1 MANVDLTV
9 DPYYDNFNASNNRSM
24 VIFQKDKVVQTAELN
39 EMQSIESY
47 YLQTLGNAIMTD
59 GDKQSGMSYSN
70 TNNNITVSSGT
81 VYLAG
86 KVRPFSEQSV
96 TIAGTGIETV
106 GIKLNQ
112 EIITANDDNSL
123 LNPAINTPGYQAVGA
138 NRLQETISLVANDN
152 SATTIYVFN
161 NGSLYYEP
169 NNTQLTKVTNMM
181 AHRTNEI
188 DGNFR
193 LGNTGFQMSTSDSPT
208 DSTKAIL
215 TIGSGT
221 AYILG
226 QRVNKSVSENITVP
240 KALTSSTITDEQS
253 SYIQGNYIYPLGSY
267 PVQSVTAITADV
279 QKNAIISRGSG
290 TVDNLPDN
298 TITGIQEVYTEGS
311 SGTTYVQGTDYSLT
325 NHQSITWLTN
335 GNSPAQ
341 GTSYVVT
348 YIYNK
353 TLVQGTDYNVT
364 DDATTGITS
373 IDFTG
378 KGIVGSGDSTGGV
391 LTNNSIISAT
401 YNYYLYRID
410 VITLDSNGN
419 YYVHQGQPNDVN
431 TVTKPLVNDNNS
443 LEIGS
448 VKWIPN
454 SSQAVCDTYAISN
467 LTFNDLT
474 ELKNRVDN
482 IEFNE
487 ALNDLD
493 DIAVANYDPTQ
504 LRGVFS
510 DGFISFDKADVTN
523 PDFSVKVNFET
534 GTITPQYQSTAD
546 SNPNVD
552 TQDSNVMISPDGTF
566 ATAGY
571 SEYLAESQPIAS
583 SAKLINEYSY
593 YGKTG
598 SLTLTPSTDHWT
610 NYDS

>member
-1 MANVDLTV
+1 MANVDLTI
-9 DPYYDNFNASNNRSM
+9 DPYYDKFDSSNNRTM

-47 YLQTLGNAIMTD
+47 YLQTLGNAIMAD
-59 GDKQSGMSYSN
+59 GDKQSGMAYSN
-70 TNNNITVSSGT
+70 DSNNITVSSGT

-86 KVRPFSEQSV
+86 KVRSFTEQSV

-112 EIITANDDNSL
+112 TIITANDDNSL
-123 LNPAINTPGYQAVGA
+123 LNPAIDTSGYQAVGA
-138 NRLQETISLVANDN
+138 NRLQETVSLVANDS

-169 NNTQLTKVTNMM
+169 DNTQLTKVTNIM
-181 AHRTNEI
+181 AQRTNEI

-193 LGNTGFQMSTSDSPT
+193 LGNTGFQMTTADSPT
-208 DSTKAIL
+208 DSSKAVL
-215 TIGSGT
+215 TIGSGI
-221 AYILG
+221 AYVLG
-226 QRVNKSVSENITVP
+226 ERINKSVSENLSAP
-240 KALTSSTITDEQS
+240 KALTTSTITDEQS
-253 SYIQGNYIYPLGSY
+253 SYVSGTNAYPLGSY
-267 PVQSVTAITADV
+267 PVQSVTTVTADV
-279 QKNAIISRGSG
+279 QKTVVVSRGTG
-290 TVDNLPDN
+290 TVDSLSDK
-298 TITGIQEVYTEGS
+298 TITGIQEVYTEGT
-311 SGTTYVQGTDYSLT
+311 SGTTYTQGTDYELT
-325 NHQSITWLTN
+325 NHQSITWLSN
-335 GNSPAQ
+335 GSSPSQ
-341 GTSYVVT
+341 GSSYMVT

-353 TLVQGTDYNVT
+353 TLVQGTDYNLTT
-364 DDATTGITS
+364 DSSTNITS

-378 KGIVGSGDSTGGV
+378 TGIVNDGDSTGGV
-391 LTNNSIISAT
+391 LTSNSIISAT

-419 YYVHQGQPNDVN
+419 YYIHQGQPNDVN
-431 TVTKPLVNDNNS
+431 TVTKPFINDSNS

-448 VKWIPN
+448 VEWVPN
-454 SSQAVCDTYAISN
+454 SSESVCDTYAISN

-493 DIAVANYDPTQ
+493 DIATANYDPTQ

-523 PDFSVKVNFET
+523 SDFTVKVNFET
-534 GTITPQYQSTAD
+534 GTISPQYQTSAD
-546 SNPNVD
+546 SIPTVD
-552 TQDSNVMISPDGTF
+552 TQDSNIIISPDGTF

-571 SEYLAESQPIAS
+571 SEYLDESQPIAS

-598 SLTLTPSTDHWT
+598 SLTLSPSEDHWT